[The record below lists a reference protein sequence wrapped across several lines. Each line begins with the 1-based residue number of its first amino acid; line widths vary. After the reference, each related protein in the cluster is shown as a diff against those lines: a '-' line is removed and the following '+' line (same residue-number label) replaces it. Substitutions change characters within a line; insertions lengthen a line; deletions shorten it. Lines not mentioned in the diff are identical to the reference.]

1 MLSKI
6 GIEQSI
12 LEDILSWGRII
23 RMRMTNPKFVEPLE
37 KACIL
42 LIPKKAPSK
51 VNQNHIEGD

>member
-6 GIEQSI
+6 GIEQPI
-12 LEDILSWGRII
+12 LEDILSWDRII
-23 RMRMTNPKFVEPLE
+23 RMTNPKFVETLE

>member
-6 GIEQSI
+6 GIVQPI

-23 RMRMTNPKFVEPLE
+23 RMRMTNPKFVETLE
-37 KACIL
+37 KAYIL

>member
-6 GIEQSI
+6 GIEQPI
-12 LEDILSWGRII
+12 LEDILSWDRII
-23 RMRMTNPKFVEPLE
+23 RMTNPKFVETLE

-42 LIPKKAPSK
+42 LIPKKTSSK